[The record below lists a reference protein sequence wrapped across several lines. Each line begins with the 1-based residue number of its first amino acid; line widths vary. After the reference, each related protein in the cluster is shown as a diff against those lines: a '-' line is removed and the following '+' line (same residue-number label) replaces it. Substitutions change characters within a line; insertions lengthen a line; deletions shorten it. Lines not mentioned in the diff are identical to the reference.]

1 MLYMSSFPSSTRYRQ
16 QSGIIYRIAY
26 VTQFGCCNGYQR
38 IGNAMSC
45 RRLRKLIL
53 NPIEADGVRFPPSG
67 YIYYALIDNLMHA

>member
-1 MLYMSSFPSSTRYRQ
+1 MPYFSSFPSSTRYRA
-16 QSGIIYRIAY
+16 QSRTLYRVAY
-26 VTQFGCCNGYQR
+26 DSQFGCCSGYQR